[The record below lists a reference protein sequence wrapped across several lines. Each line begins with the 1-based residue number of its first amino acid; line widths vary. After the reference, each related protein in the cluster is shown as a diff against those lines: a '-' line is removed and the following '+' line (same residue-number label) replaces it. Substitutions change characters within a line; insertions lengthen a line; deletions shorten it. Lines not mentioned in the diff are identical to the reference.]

1 LDEQYTRT
9 PFDGVRRMTAWVR
22 APGSAVHHT
31 RVARLLHTLG
41 LETLSTTPH
50 TSQAQ
55 PGHRGYPDVLR
66 GVPITRVNQVWST
79 EITSIRLQGGLV
91 YGVAVLAWVSRDV
104 VSWAVSMTMDVSFGL
119 DALEQAWRVA
129 QPEVFHR
136 DQGAQLTSAELT
148 SRLEAAG
155 IQISMDGRGRALDN
169 IFVERLW
176 RTVTYE
182 DVYVKDYETP
192 PEAMR
197 GLAPYFA
204 FYNDQRLHQAL
215 AYQTPAA
222 VYVGLYV

>member
-1 LDEQYTRT
+1 
-9 PFDGVRRMTAWVR
+9 M
-22 APGSAVHHT
+22 HHT

-41 LETLSTTPH
+41 LETLSTKPH

-129 QPEVFHR
+129 QPEVLHR

-155 IQISMDGRGRALDN
+155 IQISMDGRGRALDT

-204 FYNDQRLHQAL
+204 FYSRLSSFAPQMVL
-215 AYQTPAA
+215 TMGYTSLYLPATSVRDA
-222 VYVGLYV
+222 NQWEEVSITGGDCKVHRF